1 MKYYVAVHLINY
13 WDEHKVFIAEGSEAD
28 IKREIAKVVS
38 GTEDIHHWEIFGSKD
53 TPEELV
59 ESLLEWISTWLGEEE
74 EH

>member
-28 IKREIAKVVS
+28 IKSEIVQAVS
-38 GTEDIHHWEIFGSKD
+38 GTEYIEHWEIFGSKD
-53 TPEELV
+53 TPNKLV
-59 ESLLEWISTWLGEEE
+59 KTLLSWMSDWLGEEE